1 MSTEIISVLILAG
14 GRSRRMG
21 QDKIWMALA
30 GVPLVERVV
39 ERILPLA
46 GELLLSA
53 QAPARFEDLVGA
65 LRGRG
70 MPARV
75 VTDLYPGAGPLAGLH
90 AGLNAARYGLVLA
103 LAGDMPFVNTAL
115 IEQMIAL
122 AEGFDAVVPEVPAG
136 RQATCSRNRST
147 RCTARAVTRLWLRG
161 SRRVIVRWSASCPT
175 CARGSYPRMR
185 SAVST
190 PISAPSS
197 TPIRPRIGRRPNDCS
212 PPRHCDTKKHREIG
226 NLRVLGGS
234 VPLW

>member
-1 MSTEIISVLILAG
+1 MSAEIISVLILAG

-30 GVPLVERVV
+30 GVPLIERVV

-46 GELLLSA
+46 GELLLERASA
-53 QAPARFEDLVGA
+53 GA
-65 LRGRG
+65 VRGFGACRSRQRD
-70 MPARV
+70 PARV
-75 VTDLYPGAGPLAGLH
+75 VADLYPGAGPLAGLH

-115 IEQMIAL
+115 IRQMIAL
-122 AEGFDAVVPEVPAG
+122 AEGYDAVVPEVPS
-136 RQATCSRNRST
+136 RQTGDLSKEPLHTLYRTSCYPAVV
-147 RCTARAVTRLWLRG
+147 ARLRQ
-161 SRRVIVRWSASCPT
+161 VIVRWSASCPT
-175 CARGSYPRMR
+175 CALGSYPRMR

-212 PPRHCDTKKHREIG
+212 PPRHCDPKKHKEIG